1 VILAIKPYFVI
12 PSDSQPRT
20 LSEAKG
26 RGRVMRGII
35 TCTGREVGVEM
46 KITYD
51 AEADALYVYL
61 RPTPEGGVKT
71 R

>member
-1 VILAIKPYFVI
+1 
-12 PSDSQPRT
+12 
-20 LSEAKG
+20 
-26 RGRVMRGII
+26 MRGII